1 VIVEV
6 IAPAPTVLDVLEPAP
21 NVLEVSYVRGLT
33 GEQGEQGIQ
42 GVKGDTGATGAT
54 GATGP
59 QGPQGIQGVKG
70 DKGDKGDTGDTGPQ
84 GSSGV
89 VSVTAPITN
98 TGTSTAANIGIDQSG
113 LTLAQSQITNLLTD
127 LGAKANLSGGNSIT
141 GAQTVTGTVVGSQVL
156 RVLGASG
163 QTANLQQWENGGV
176 VQVSVG
182 AFGNAT
188 FGTAGTVY
196 GRLSVGTGTTG
207 TIGAVIR
214 QVAGQ
219 TADYLQLQNS
229 AGTTRAYVDA
239 NANVR
244 AVGAIALGNL
254 SLGVGLISGQ
264 TTAATQIGA
273 VIRGAASQSA
283 NLQEWQNSAG
293 SVLARIGSDGTLTTP
308 LFVTPNAN
316 VRIEEG
322 NSGGLIRLVR
332 LTAAPSVPG
341 ANIGRLYFKAGT
353 TGLALFAM
361 GPTGTEVRIADN
373 IT

>member
-6 IAPAPTVLDVLEPAP
+6 IAPAPTVLEITEPDP
-21 NVLEVSYVRGLT
+21 NEVEVSYVRGLK
-33 GEQGEQGIQ
+33 GDQGDQGEQGIQ
-42 GVKGDTGATGAT
+42 GAT

-59 QGPQGIQGVKG
+59 QG
-70 DKGDKGDTGDTGPQ
+70 
-84 GSSGV
+84 SSGV
-89 VSVTAPITN
+89 IAVDGTYITN
-98 TGTSTAANIGIDQSG
+98 SGTSTSANLSFVPSA
-113 LTLAQSQITNLLTD
+113 LTLAQSQ
-127 LGAKANLSGGNSIT
+127 
-141 GAQTVTGTVVGSQVL
+141 VTGLVTALAGKAALTASQTFT
-156 RVLGASG
+156 GTQTFIPANASSRAMSIAAFSAA
-163 QTANLQQWENGGV
+163 QSTDILQIY
-176 VQVSVG
+176 
-182 AFGNAT
+182 
-188 FGTAGTVY
+188 GTAGTLIHRVASNNALY
-196 GRLSVGTGTTG
+196 FGISGSFLSSSGRVLAISDVASTVAVTAR
-207 TIGAVIR
+207 GAAS
-214 QVAGQ
+214 QSAN
-219 TADYLQLQNS
+219 LQEWQNS
-229 AGTTRAYVDA
+229 AGTV
-239 NANVR
+239 
-244 AVGAIALGNL
+244 IARIEPSGRFGNTGG
-254 SLGVGLISGQ
+254 SYIGGPNGQVFATTTSASTIPLIS
-264 TTAATQIGA
+264 
-273 VIRGAASQSA
+273 RGAASQSA